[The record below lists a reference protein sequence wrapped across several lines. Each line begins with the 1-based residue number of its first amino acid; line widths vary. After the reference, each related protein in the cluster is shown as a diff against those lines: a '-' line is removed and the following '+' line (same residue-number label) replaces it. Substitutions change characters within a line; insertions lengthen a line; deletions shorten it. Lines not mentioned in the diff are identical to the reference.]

1 MKNLIIFILC
11 MLALRGCSVMLG
23 IDSDS
28 AYKECMEAGQM
39 SEETCKFYA
48 YQ

>member
-1 MKNLIIFILC
+1 MKQLIIFILF

-28 AYKECMEAGQM
+28 AYRECMEAGQM